1 MLARAAAASSRAA
14 RHAARVPSLLAGAR
28 SYSVPVQHPT
38 QVSTLPNQLRIA
50 SEASGGDTATVGV
63 WIDTG
68 SRYETDENN
77 GVAHFLEHMAFKGTS
92 KRTQL
97 QLETEVE
104 NMGAHLNAYTSR
116 EQTVYYAKC
125 LKKDVPHMV
134 EMLSDI
140 LLNSSFNAVRA
151 GGSARAPSS
160 LPPSLKSPRPLTPP
174 LSPPLPQSSVERER
188 DVIMREM
195 QEVESQIEEVVFDR
209 LHEVAY
215 VGTPLARTILGPEEN
230 IRSISVDDIQ
240 RYVKT
245 HYTAPRMVVAAAG
258 AVDHGELVNA
268 VGEHFGGV
276 QESAPPGYEFEDT
289 PSLFTGAD
297 VRDYDDDM
305 PMAHFALAFEGL
317 SWTHPDIF
325 TLMLCQTLLGF
336 LEPRNAYSATMS
348 AAPLSA
354 NLAKAGLASTMQP
367 FCTCYKDTGLFGVYF
382 VSDTRDKER
391 AYDLFHHVQ
400 EELVAIT
407 TGCSDEDVAR
417 GKAQLKFQ
425 LLQQMDGTSPTCEEI
440 GRQLL
445 TYGRRMSL
453 AETFARIDAIDASD
467 VERVADAIIWDQEVA
482 FAAVGS
488 GLKNVYDM
496 TAMRRGTFWNRL

>member
-1 MLARAAAASSRAA
+1 LASCRFCSFASLILSASFCASLRFSLWAFLSAAAASSRAA

-28 SYSVPVQHPT
+28 SYSVPSQHPNH
-38 QVSTLPNQLRIA
+38 VSTLPNQLRIA

-140 LLNSSFNAVRA
+140 LLNSSFNA
-151 GGSARAPSS
+151 
-160 LPPSLKSPRPLTPP
+160 
-174 LSPPLPQSSVERER
+174 SSVERER

-245 HYTAPRMVVAAAG
+245 NYPAPRMVVAAAG

-440 GRQLL
+440 GRQIL